1 MKPKTLLEQKAIEY
15 FNEDEEFHS
24 MPCFEAGW
32 RACREELA
40 NRLYSLMVWPKDSS
54 RSEIIRAFGD
64 QPAPDNVLFFEKKE
78 IELSQKTKEDPGAVN
93 KQKNKENLIAIEFRD
108 LVCKELDKKGLKY
121 IKDENDE
128 KLSDYL
134 KRIKTGSGSV
144 VIEFHCDSA
153 ASSSVSG
160 REARSI

>member
-78 IELSQKTKEDPGAVN
+78 IELSQKTKEESIKILEQRLRSGAQPATESAPNPASPTLDERFEAVATFAEELFN
-93 KQKNKENLIAIEFRD
+93 HFGWDTIESASPRTLFMKNAIELMRG
-108 LVCKELDKKGLKY
+108 KK
-121 IKDENDE
+121 
-128 KLSDYL
+128 
-134 KRIKTGSGSV
+134 
-144 VIEFHCDSA
+144 
-153 ASSSVSG
+153 
-160 REARSI
+160 